1 MEQPEQIGEQEL
13 SAYFERTALPI
24 QRIELQL
31 AEIECTAREV
41 KTQAEAGM
49 AARQAKADAAWSAYK
64 RARGA
69 EDGEEDLKRSAKA
82 FEKAMNAV
90 RPPVWLAA
98 REALINVDLA
108 RSALQ
113 SDKGDEAVEAA
124 MRAVN
129 AWWRMR
135 TRQFEKPF
143 RYGFEGLRARS
154 KGGKKRA
161 ELMAKEAADRNSRI
175 QQSHANMVSAGHP
188 RSYAVKILAA
198 RYSVSTKTIHRIL
211 KKASG
216 IRSS

>member
-1 MEQPEQIGEQEL
+1 MEQPELIGEQEL

-31 AEIECTAREV
+31 AEIERTAREV
-41 KTQAEAGM
+41 KTQAEVGM
-49 AARQAKADAAWSAYK
+49 AARQAKADAAWSAYE
-64 RARGA
+64 RALEA
-69 EDGEEDLKRSAKA
+69 EDGEEDLKQSAKA

-113 SDKGDEAVEAA
+113 SNKGDEAVEAA
-124 MRAVN
+124 MCTVN

-135 TRQFEKPF
+135 TRQFEKSL

-161 ELMAKEAADRNSRI
+161 ALMAREAAGRDLRI
-175 QQSHANMVSAGHP
+175 QRAHADMVSAGHP
-188 RSYAVKILAA
+188 RSDAVKALAA
-198 RYSVSTKTIHRIL
+198 RHGVSPKTIHRIL

-216 IRSS
+216 TRSS